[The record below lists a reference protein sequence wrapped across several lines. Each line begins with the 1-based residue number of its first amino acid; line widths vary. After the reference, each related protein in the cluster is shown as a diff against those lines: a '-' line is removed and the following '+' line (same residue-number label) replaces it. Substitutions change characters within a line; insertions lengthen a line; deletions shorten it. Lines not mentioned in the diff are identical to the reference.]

1 MHNSN
6 YLKNFLKYFPLLDTT
21 LPWAVIQNLP
31 EILKNSVDKL
41 TDEFQI
47 TGNVAIHKS
56 ATVEQHV
63 VIKGPTIISANCFIG
78 AHAYLRGGVFLGESV
93 SVGPGC
99 EIKTSIILDH
109 SALAHFNFVGDS
121 LLGSFINMEAGS
133 ILANHHND
141 REDKTIH
148 MKIGDEAFILDVTKF
163 GSFIGDEVKIG
174 ANAVCSPGTFLA
186 PQTIVKRLALI

>member
-21 LPWAVIQNLP
+21 LPWSIVQNLA
-31 EILKNSVDKL
+31 EILKNRLAKL
-41 TDEFQI
+41 PDEF
-47 TGNVAIHKS
+47 NFNDDVAIHKS

-63 VIKGPTIISANCFIG
+63 IIKGPAIISANCFIG

-121 LLGSFINMEAGS
+121 LIGSFVNMEAGS

-141 REDKTIH
+141 RDDKTIH
-148 MKIGDEAFILDVTKF
+148 MSIGEQSYVLDVTKF

-186 PQTIVKRLALI
+186 SKTIVKRLALI